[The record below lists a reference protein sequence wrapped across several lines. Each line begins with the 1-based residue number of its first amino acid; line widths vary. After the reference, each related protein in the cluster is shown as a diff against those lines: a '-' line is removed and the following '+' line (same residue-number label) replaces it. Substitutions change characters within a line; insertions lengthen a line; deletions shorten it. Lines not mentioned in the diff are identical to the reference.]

1 MKKKIFSKLNLKKE
15 QISTLNAAAISGGR
29 LVAEGS
35 DCAGTCT
42 CNCSDDCTRDLSC
55 GGGKSNCIPCQ
66 A

>member
-1 MKKKIFSKLNLKKE
+1 MKKRNLAKLNLKKE
-15 QISTLNAAAISGGR
+15 QISMLNAAAISGGIIA
-29 LVAEGS
+29 AEGS
-35 DCAGTCT
+35 DCEGTCT